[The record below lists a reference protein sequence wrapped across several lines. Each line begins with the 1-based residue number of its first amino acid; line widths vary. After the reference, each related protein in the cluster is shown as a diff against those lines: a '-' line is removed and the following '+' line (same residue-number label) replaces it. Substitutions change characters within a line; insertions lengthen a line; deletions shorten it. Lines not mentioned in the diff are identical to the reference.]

1 MQPYSREAVPDR
13 RQPHVRWS
21 AIFAGAAMAA
31 GLWLLLQLLFTGG
44 ALTAIDPDE
53 IDNLRAFGIGATISS
68 VLAPLLAMFFGGLV
82 AGRLASHY
90 DRRVAGMHGALVWA
104 ITSIFGLVLLGSAVS
119 SIAADRSTVTT
130 HGALAA
136 PAPGTQDFVE
146 DSLDNVNA
154 RLKQTGAPTITLEQ
168 LIDASRNA
176 GGRSAINRDAFV
188 ARLDNQT
195 NLSRPEAEAALGH
208 LGDRA
213 PDVIAAATELG
224 THRAHALEAAETA
237 GKGLL
242 AAGVALFLC
251 LALAVAGAI
260 FGARR
265 PGRDSDRGARG
276 YDRPTTIPGPAAG
289 GSHTTA
295 PYPTTGAGVV
305 TTDPTIRRDPLE

>member
-1 MQPYSREAVPDR
+1 M
-13 RQPHVRWS
+13 
-21 AIFAGAAMAA
+21 
-31 GLWLLLQLLFTGG
+31 
-44 ALTAIDPDE
+44 TAIDPDE

-68 VLAPLLAMFFGGLV
+68 VLAPLLAMFAGGVV

-104 ITSIFGLVLLGSAVS
+104 LTSIFGLVLLGSAVS
-119 SIAADRSTVTT
+119 SIVDRSDVTA
-130 HGALAA
+130 HGAMAA
-136 PAPGTQDFVE
+136 PAPGTKDFVE

-154 RLKQTGAPTITLEQ
+154 RLEQTGAPTITLEQ
-168 LIDASRNA
+168 LIDASHNA
-176 GGRSAINRDAFV
+176 GGRAGINRDAFV

-224 THRAHALEAAETA
+224 THRENALEAAEET

-251 LALAVAGAI
+251 LALAIAGAL

-265 PGRDSDRGARG
+265 LDRDRDRGTRG
-276 YDRPTTIPGPAAG
+276 YDRPETIPGRAAG
-289 GSHTTA
+289 VSHTTA
-295 PYPTTGAGVV
+295 PYPTTG
-305 TTDPTIRRDPLE
+305 TTDPSLRRDPLE